1 MQRHIRKMKKK
12 LMIWYNSLFL
22 GRGKPSTHIA
32 ALKDIDENEIIENA
46 PKELLRLIQRV
57 KEKVGLV
64 GGSNI
69 DE

>member
-1 MQRHIRKMKKK
+1 MNKKK

-32 ALKDIDENEIIENA
+32 ALKDIGDTEIIKNA
-46 PKELLRLIQRV
+46 PPELLRLVQRV

-64 GGSNI
+64 GDGIN
-69 DE
+69 E